1 MKAHSPLIF
10 DSLESLEPPMIIGLT
25 GGMGSGK
32 STAARLFEIQGFQR
46 IDCDEI
52 GHDLLNKDEDVKRLI
67 KEAFGSDAFDREG
80 EVDRRALGGIVFESD
95 DELSKLEA
103 ILHPGIRDAWLAR
116 VASDQDG
123 RWVVEIPLLFEKN
136 LQNRVDFTVCV
147 FSDLMTQV
155 KRLQLKGIDRDQALA
170 RIEKQM
176 PVSEK
181 ANIAD
186 YVLLNEGSLEFLDE
200 QIKTLLTGI

>member
-1 MKAHSPLIF
+1 
-10 DSLESLEPPMIIGLT
+10 MIIGLT

-52 GHDLLNKDEDVKRLI
+52 GHDLLSEDEDVKRLI
-67 KEAFGSDAFDREG
+67 KEAFGDAFDREG

-123 RWVVEIPLLFEKN
+123 RWVVEIPLLFEN

-155 KRLQLKGIDRDQALA
+155 KRLQLKGIDRDQALRGA
-170 RIEKQM
+170 SKSKCQSPRRLILRIM
-176 PVSEK
+176 YSST
-181 ANIAD
+181 
-186 YVLLNEGSLEFLDE
+186 GSLEFLDE

>member
-1 MKAHSPLIF
+1 
-10 DSLESLEPPMIIGLT
+10 MIIGLT

-32 STAARLFEIQGFQR
+32 STAARFFENQGFRR

-52 GHDLLNKDEDVKRLI
+52 AHDLLREDEDVKRLI
-67 KEAFGSDAFDREG
+67 EEAFGSGVFSGEG
-80 EVDRRALGGIVFESD
+80 DVDRIALGAIVFESED
-95 DELSKLEA
+95 KLLKLEA
-103 ILHPGIRDAWLAR
+103 ILHPRIRDVWLAR
-116 VASDQDG
+116 VASEPDAQ
-123 RWVVEIPLLFEKN
+123 WVVEIPLLVEKN

-147 FSDLMTQV
+147 FSDLSSQV
-155 KRLQLKGIDRDQALA
+155 KRLQLKGMDRAQALA

-181 ANIAD
+181 AEIAD

-200 QIKTLLTGI
+200 QIKTLLTRI

>member
-1 MKAHSPLIF
+1 MV
-10 DSLESLEPPMIIGLT
+10 IGLT

-32 STAARLFEIQGFQR
+32 STAARLFENQGFQR

-52 GHDLLNKDEDVKRLI
+52 AHNLLREDEDVKRRI
-67 KEAFGSDAFDREG
+67 KEAFGSDAFDRDG
-80 EVDRRALGGIVFESD
+80 QVDRRALGGIVFESD
-95 DELSKLEA
+95 DKLSKLEA
-103 ILHPGIRDAWLAR
+103 ILHPRIRDAWLAM
-116 VASDQDG
+116 VASNPEA

-147 FSDLMTQV
+147 FSDLCTQV
-155 KRLQLKGIDRDQALA
+155 KRLQLKGMDRAQALA

-181 ANIAD
+181 AEIAD

-200 QIKTLLTGI
+200 QIKTLLTRI